1 MIPLSFLYIF
11 SWFETNLDHRPFSC
25 VALVVEPVVHLGIL
39 EWRDFLSEI
48 QIAYPDLNLLKLS
61 LQKSKHR
68 KCILNLWKPVCADA
82 LRGFLD

>member
-1 MIPLSFLYIF
+1 MECKQKSLKFKTLSPHTNLLSLVHSSQIVIPLSFLYIF

-48 QIAYPDLNLLKLS
+48 QKVYPDLNLL
-61 LQKSKHR
+61 
-68 KCILNLWKPVCADA
+68 
-82 LRGFLD
+82 